1 MEGASVD
8 GVGKREKDPPSG
20 RGAEGAGPKV
30 HTTAPGSGDSQ
41 DPCTEGDALCCPL
54 PPKGL
59 KSRPW
64 AGGATW
70 GRVRVTAH
78 PHESNPSDWS
88 AHGDACYSSW
98 CGCPDY
104 YTQGRDPN
112 ACGLFL
118 RACHSWPV
126 ICSQGCSSPSQQP
139 YASSLP
145 YKRAR

>member
-1 MEGASVD
+1 MD

-78 PHESNPSDWS
+78 PTQVTGQRTEMLVTAAGVVVLTTTHKAGILTP
-88 AHGDACYSSW
+88 AGSS
-98 CGCPDY
+98 CGPV
-104 YTQGRDPN
+104 TP
-112 ACGLFL
+112 GL
-118 RACHSWPV
+118 
-126 ICSQGCSSPSQQP
+126 
-139 YASSLP
+139 
-145 YKRAR
+145 

>member
-1 MEGASVD
+1 MLPTPTERAEVKAMGWWSHMGEG
-8 GVGKREKDPPSG
+8 
-20 RGAEGAGPKV
+20 
-30 HTTAPGSGDSQ
+30 PGHCS
-41 DPCTEGDALCCPL
+41 P
-54 PPKGL
+54 
-59 KSRPW
+59 
-64 AGGATW
+64 
-70 GRVRVTAH
+70 
-78 PHESNPSDWS
+78 NPSDWS